1 MAKLEGII
9 YTAFRSYIVLRGFAP
24 IGGLARISKK
34 PASYQRD
41 ANEQHKV
48 EIVHYLNDLKSYFP
62 EITLA
67 CRVSDYEG
75 LMRSIG
81 DDKDVS
87 KEDSIYVKGLRILS
101 ERLPIGRDRARHAY
115 LEIDDPDE
123 EEKLLRVDGNHRLEP
138 FSANIEWWHQFIS
151 DRTPIKDETDP
162 KKIQGWLNHQAR
174 TYKKEI
180 AGKIVPFT
188 IIMSDAEDADNFE
201 AKIFHDIN
209 FKALPLREEA
219 SLRIISEL
227 QTFDDKE
234 KLGSEYP
241 MALQLIEKIKS
252 GRYDKIPWLKVTMNV
267 ENEYYRTTCLRIIQ
281 LLDIRVK
288 VINTIVEKEKK
299 KLEDV
304 KALKDKVQK
313 AFEKQEVIYQKAI
326 ETFEKFKFEENTE
339 QRKISEKESYKE
351 ECVFQIKRNEL
362 LEAEYAEKSSL
373 YKVKMY
379 ETFLHNVTSIDSI
392 INAIDVVRGEY
403 DLFKEK
409 EYGNIAFLCAMV
421 YYALLDKN
429 KLKSFVNWAIQNG
442 ITKIT
447 EPDDLSKDSSNN
459 LVVMFEQIHQAK
471 TNEIFI
477 SMQFGDSQSELIYE
491 KIVRAIEKFNVKHKT
506 ITLNACPIRVD
517 RTVESSTFSI
527 QDKILNAIQSCSLI
541 IADLSSANI
550 NVYHEIG
557 YAMGVAQSHNM
568 IPNMI
573 LLYKEDTDH
582 NKERKDVDKFV
593 GFNLRNLS
601 QLRFKDYSQL
611 VDRLVERLEK
621 HYGVS

>member
-9 YTAFRSYIVLRGFAP
+9 YKTFDHYVVLRGFAP
-24 IGGLARISKK
+24 IKDLAVISHK
-34 PASYQRD
+34 PDSYQRNALD
-41 ANEQHKV
+41 NHKE
-48 EIVHYLNDLKSYFP
+48 EIVKFLANGEYKYFP

-67 CRVSDYEG
+67 CRVLDYENFARNIGVDNAVDRDDAQFVPG
-75 LMRSIG
+75 L
-81 DDKDVS
+81 KV
-87 KEDSIYVKGLRILS
+87 LS
-101 ERLPIGRDRARHAY
+101 ERLPFGYRARHAY
-115 LEIDDPDE
+115 LIKETNTE
-123 EEKLLRVDGNHRLEP
+123 LVRVDGNHRLEP
-138 FSANIEWWHQFIS
+138 FDDPNDNIWTKVNADINILEKLVVPYTVIFSAQE
-151 DRTPIKDETDP
+151 
-162 KKIQGWLNHQAR
+162 
-174 TYKKEI
+174 Y
-180 AGKIVPFT
+180 
-188 IIMSDAEDADNFE
+188 ADKFE
-201 AKIFHDIN
+201 AGIFHNIN
-209 FKALPLREEA
+209 FKQEPLRQEA
-219 SLRIISEL
+219 SLKIISDLEV
-227 QTFDDKE
+227 FDDKE

-241 MALQLIEKIKS
+241 MALKLIEKIKS

-288 VINTIVEKEKK
+288 VIKSIIEKEKK
-299 KLEDV
+299 KLEDA
-304 KALKDKVQK
+304 KTLKDKAQK
-313 AFEKQEVIYQKAI
+313 AFEEQEVIYQKAKG
-326 ETFEKFKFEENTE
+326 TFDKYKFEENTE
-339 QRKISEKESYKE
+339 QRKISEKEYYKE
-351 ECVFQIKRNEL
+351 ECIFQIKGNEL

-373 YKVKMY
+373 HKVKIY

-403 DLFKEK
+403 DLFKEN

-429 KLKSFVNWAIQNG
+429 KLKSYVNWAIQNG

-471 TNEIFI
+471 ANEIFI

-506 ITLNACPIRVD
+506 ITLNARPIRVD

-527 QDKILNAIQSCSLI
+527 QDKILDAIQSCSLI

-582 NKERKDVDKFV
+582 NKERKDVDKFI

-601 QLRFKDYSQL
+601 QLRFRDYSQL
-611 VDRLVERLEK
+611 VDGLVERLEK
-621 HYGVS
+621 HYGV